1 MFLGLLTGSCYM
13 FLPPTWSYLSTPQKL
28 LVYLLVPPPYIFTY
42 LCQVSKPSSAHLIS
56 TENIHEQLLQY
67 PYDFVLYHPYNICK
81 TCALPKPARSKHCS
95 LCGTCVARC
104 DHHCVWVN
112 NCVGRGNYKHFLALL
127 LFTTLT
133 LAYGTYLAYST
144 LMPEIRS
151 HFERYP
157 NFYLSH
163 LSGQRDFVSRSL
175 DGLNYSLDAFQ
186 TGLMVGGLRRAG
198 VGLLAAMTWPLPL
211 GLLAYHLYLI
221 WAGTTTNETAKWED
235 WKEDMADGI
244 VFIGDMKDADSE
256 DNRGRERIPRRDVPR
271 WPHSAKKF
279 IVKTTDGQRPR
290 FVAEGI
296 REIVVDDSW
305 KQIWR
310 LADVDNIYDLG
321 FWGNLWDCLTN

>member
-1 MFLGLLTGSCYM
+1 
-13 FLPPTWSYLSTPQKL
+13 
-28 LVYLLVPPPYIFTY
+28 
-42 LCQVSKPSSAHLIS
+42 
-56 TENIHEQLLQY
+56 
-67 PYDFVLYHPYNICK
+67 
-81 TCALPKPARSKHCS
+81 
-95 LCGTCVARC
+95 
-104 DHHCVWVN
+104 
-112 NCVGRGNYKHFLALL
+112 VGRGNYRHFLALL
-127 LFTTLT
+127 LFTTFT

-144 LMPEIRS
+144 LMPEVRW
-151 HFERYP
+151 HFENYP
-157 NFYLSH
+157 NYYLSH

-175 DGLNYSLDAFQ
+175 DGLNYSLDVFQ
-186 TGLMVGGLRRAG
+186 TGLMIGGLRRAG

-244 VFIGDMKDADSE
+244 VFVGDLRDADSE
-256 DNRGRERIPRRDVPR
+256 DNRGRERVPRRDVPR
-271 WPHSAKKF
+271 WPHQAKKF
-279 IVKTTDGQRPR
+279 VVKTTDGQRPR

-296 REIVVDDSW
+296 RDIVVDDSW